1 MAPRIVVFGASGY
14 TGRLVV
20 ASLLARGVDPVLAGR
35 SAASLQPLAAPNG
48 LTYRTAD
55 ATDPSTVRALVGA
68 GDVLVSTV
76 GPFSRYGYAAAA
88 AAADAGAHYVDST
101 GEVDFVQQLQEQF
114 SDRAAANGATM
125 VPAFGY
131 DYVPGVLAGA
141 LAAQAA
147 GTPGGYLRI
156 GYFALGSLR
165 RGISGG
171 TRATLAEALTRPTA
185 VYRSGSLFTR
195 RMGSASY
202 EFRVQDRRRQ
212 AFLAMGTEVLFLP
225 GTYPVLAA
233 VEVYNGWFPALARV
247 AGPLTRAASAL
258 QRLPGGRKAL
268 ARAAS
273 LRGLPGGGPDERER
287 SRSGS
292 YTVANLSDSR
302 GYTAVEV
309 RLQGPNVYTLT
320 GELLAEA
327 AVALRDG
334 HAGASG
340 VQGPVGAFGL
350 EGLTALSARAG
361 LRVL

>member
-1 MAPRIVVFGASGY
+1 MTAKIVVFGASGY

-20 ASLLARGVDPVLAGR
+20 SSLLARGVSPVLAGR
-35 SAASLQPLAAPNG
+35 SPGSLQALAEPHG

-55 ATDPSTVRALVGA
+55 VTNPATVRALVGP

-76 GPFSRYGYAAAA
+76 GPFNTFGYAAAA

-101 GEVDFVQQLQEQF
+101 GEVDFVQRVQEEF
-114 SDRAAANGATM
+114 SAKAASNGATM

-131 DYVPGVLAGA
+131 DYVPGILAGA

-171 TRATLAEALTRPTA
+171 TRATLAQALSRPTTL
-185 VYRSGSLFTR
+185 YRSGSLRTR
-195 RMGSASY
+195 RMGSTTY
-202 EFRVQDRRRQ
+202 EFRVQDRGRR

-225 GTYPVLAA
+225 ESYPGLSA
-233 VEVYNGWFPALARV
+233 VEVYNGWFPVLSRA
-247 AGPLTRAASAL
+247 AGPLTLAAGAL
-258 QRLPGGRKAL
+258 ERLPGGRRAL
-268 ARAAS
+268 AKAAS
-273 LRGLPGGGPDERER
+273 LGGAPGGGPDERER

-292 YTVANLSDSR
+292 YAVANLADSR
-302 GYTAVEV
+302 GYTVVEV
-309 RLQGPNVYTLT
+309 HVQGPNVYTLT

-334 HAGASG
+334 HAAATG

-361 LRVL
+361 LRVM

>member
-1 MAPRIVVFGASGY
+1 MTAKIVVFGASGY

-20 ASLLARGVDPVLAGR
+20 ASLLARGVQPVLAGR
-35 SAASLQPLAAPNG
+35 RAAALQALAAPHG
-48 LTYRTAD
+48 LAWYTAD
-55 ATDPSTVRALVGA
+55 VTDPATVRALVET

-76 GPFSRYGYAAAA
+76 GPFTRFGEAAAA

-101 GEVDFVQQLQEQF
+101 GEVDFVQRLQEQV
-114 SDRAAANGATM
+114 SSKAAGSGATM

-131 DYVPGVLAGA
+131 DYVPGFLAGA

-147 GTPGGYLRI
+147 GTPGGHLRI

-171 TRATLAEALTRPTA
+171 TRATLAEALTRPA
-185 VYRSGSLFTR
+185 SVYHSGSLRTR
-195 RMGSASY
+195 RMGSARY
-202 EFRVQDRRRQ
+202 EFRVQGRGRQ

-225 GTYPVLAA
+225 QTYPGLAA
-233 VEVYNGWFPALARV
+233 VEVYNGWFPALSRV
-247 AGPLTRAASAL
+247 AGPLTRAAGAL

-268 ARAAS
+268 AKAAM
-273 LRGLPGGGPDERER
+273 LGGAPGGGPDEGE
-287 SRSGS
+287 RSGS
-292 YTVANLSDSR
+292 GSYAVANLSDSR

-309 RLQGPNVYTLT
+309 HVQGPNVYTLT

-334 HAGASG
+334 HAAASG

-350 EGLTALSARAG
+350 PGLTALSARAG
-361 LRVL
+361 LRVV